1 MINVAKKGDKLL
13 CDFGNIPN
21 NVVRVVNDLT
31 TDHLGEMI
39 EVSHSLTRSFEFE
52 L

>member
-1 MINVAKKGDKLL
+1 MINVAKRGDKLL

-21 NVVRVVNDLT
+21 DVVRVVNDLIT
-31 TDHLGEMI
+31 YHLGEMI

>member
-21 NVVRVVNDLT
+21 DVVRVVNDLAI
-31 TDHLGEMI
+31 DHLGEMI
-39 EVSHSLTRSFEFE
+39 EVSRSLTRSFEFE